1 MAALMVTLCAGVT
14 LDNWG
19 HFHGRGDESFFT
31 PWHAILY
38 GAMTSYGIILVLLA
52 VANKSRGCTWRAAL
66 PPGYTLSLLG
76 VGTFILAGLAD
87 LGWHS
92 VFGVESDTTAYMSPT
107 HLLLLGSGVLA
118 GTGPVRSAWLTLQP
132 SSTRGWLVLGPMLV
146 SAASAVA
153 GIAIFSAIASPLVQ
167 PFAAKDPVGAIPTSI
182 DPSFKQAF
190 GVASVI
196 VQTLVTMSFL
206 LVAVRTWTLPF
217 GALTLLISLPS
228 AVQAVTVDNY
238 WLIVA
243 VLIAGLV
250 AEVVV
255 ALVGGS
261 PLHGA
266 PLYGVATLVP
276 ALYVGSLFTALWIT
290 VGIAWPATVIAGSI
304 VYASATG
311 LVLSFVLEWPIAS
324 PMQR

>member
-1 MAALMVTLCAGVT
+1 MSSIRAGSSRRFDWVMAALMVTLCAGVT

-118 GTGPVRSAWLTLQP
+118 GTAPSSSPSRRRTRSARYLLQ
-132 SSTRGWLVLGPMLV
+132 STPHLSKRSV
-146 SAASAVA
+146 SLA
-153 GIAIFSAIASPLVQ
+153 LL
-167 PFAAKDPVGAIPTSI
+167 
-182 DPSFKQAF
+182 FKH
-190 GVASVI
+190 
-196 VQTLVTMSFL
+196 
-206 LVAVRTWTLPF
+206 W
-217 GALTLLISLPS
+217 
-228 AVQAVTVDNY
+228 
-238 WLIVA
+238 
-243 VLIAGLV
+243 
-250 AEVVV
+250 
-255 ALVGGS
+255 
-261 PLHGA
+261 
-266 PLYGVATLVP
+266 
-276 ALYVGSLFTALWIT
+276 
-290 VGIAWPATVIAGSI
+290 
-304 VYASATG
+304 
-311 LVLSFVLEWPIAS
+311 
-324 PMQR
+324 